1 MSFEI
6 KDYLEKRKK
15 MVDKLTLDTFE
26 PAPQYK
32 KTIED
37 FVIATAP
44 EKMTM
49 REFRELVSLV
59 EDAYVRA
66 SVKWVVESGG
76 EYQGRS
82 EGGGNAPFLMQVK
95 KTTDST
101 HLYFIHDGWEMP
113 IGYYYE
119 DVSLRNVRPYL
130 DAGEPE
136 ISFEEAIDWLEIH
149 NFLEKLL
156 SCMEEKWS

>member
-1 MSFEI
+1 
-6 KDYLEKRKK
+6 

-66 SVKWVVESGG
+66 SVK
-76 EYQGRS
+76 
-82 EGGGNAPFLMQVK
+82 
-95 KTTDST
+95 
-101 HLYFIHDGWEMP
+101 
-113 IGYYYE
+113 
-119 DVSLRNVRPYL
+119 
-130 DAGEPE
+130 
-136 ISFEEAIDWLEIH
+136 
-149 NFLEKLL
+149 
-156 SCMEEKWS
+156 